1 VLGRLRSEGQVGS
14 TTTTKTKTKTK
25 TKKTKEKIFFFQQ
38 HTISVSN

>member
-14 TTTTKTKTKTK
+14 TTTTTTKTKTK
-25 TKKTKEKIFFFQQ
+25 TKTKEKIFFFQQ